1 MMTSFGS
8 ERACPESIDDV
19 RPDAMFEEFEL
30 LLQMF
35 KNLVTTWTL
44 HIGTSMT
51 TLVSWLKL

>member
-8 ERACPESIDDV
+8 ERACPKSIDDV
-19 RPDAMFEEFEL
+19 RPDAMFEVFEL

-44 HIGTSMT
+44 HVGTSMT
-51 TLVSWLKL
+51 TLVS